1 MNRVH
6 NKKEPTFSTLSKSR
20 PETAQADKNRTRS
33 TTVDVQDESSVYPIN
48 RVSDS
53 FLKWLRKHADEIKRE
68 WARRLSTL
76 SDSYL
81 ETTLDELAGTVS
93 GAFEGNFE
101 YLSSGRLDQIE
112 QFIDYITEKRLQAGF
127 SLSEVQKAF
136 ELFRVI
142 VIARLKSERRLT
154 LLADSVDSINGC
166 LSYTIHKFSDHFQ
179 RMHELSITE
188 HARNLE
194 RAISLRTSELAASE
208 RRYKTLVEGIND
220 GYFVIQDQRIVFANQ
235 AFCSM
240 HRAPLKKTLGRL
252 FIDFVAPESRETLLK
267 AYGEIMNGGSGPGPV
282 QYLLAEEPVEQAYRE
297 VRARLADLG
306 AGPVLIGICRDI
318 SERVSMEAKV
328 RENEQ
333 MAYVG
338 RLSASLSH
346 EIRNPL
352 SSIKMNLQILERK
365 LELDGYDR
373 RRLEITVHEVSRLED
388 ILRQLLD
395 TARPLTLNKAPADL
409 TLIARR
415 CVDLLEPKAQEK
427 SLRIIERH
435 SRNLPVIELD
445 SAKIEQAVINL
456 LLNAIDAAPYGG
468 RVSIWTR
475 LLKGKDFTLLEL
487 GVRDNGSGIPSDQ
500 AQRLFTPFSTSK
512 THGSGLGL
520 SNVKRIVEAHSGTIE
535 ARSRK
540 GQGATFLIKL
550 PILTRS

>member
-1 MNRVH
+1 MSRTD
-6 NKKEPTFSTLSKSR
+6 NKKEPNLSKPSKS
-20 PETAQADKNRTRS
+20 PTFGNTLE
-33 TTVDVQDESSVYPIN
+33 ESFVYPVN
-48 RVSDS
+48 PVSNT
-53 FLKWLRKHADEIKRE
+53 FLRWLRKQADEIKRE
-68 WARRLSTL
+68 WAHRLSTL
-76 SDSYL
+76 SSSYL

-93 GAFEGNFE
+93 GAFEANFE
-101 YLSSGRLDQIE
+101 YFSSGRLDQIE
-112 QFIDYITEKRLQAGF
+112 RFIDYITEKRLQAGF
-127 SLSEVQKAF
+127 ALSDVQKAF
-136 ELFRVI
+136 ELFRFI
-142 VIARLKSERRLT
+142 VMDHLKSQRRLT
-154 LLADSVDSINGC
+154 LLAESVESINGC
-166 LSYTIHKFSDHFQ
+166 LSYTIHKFSDHYQ
-179 RMHELSITE
+179 HMHELFITE
-188 HARNLE
+188 HARDLE
-194 RAISLRTSELAASE
+194 QAITVRTAELAVSE

-220 GYFVIQDQRIVFANQ
+220 GYFVIQNQRIIFANQ

-252 FIDFVAPESRETLLK
+252 FIDFVATQSREPLLK
-267 AYGEIMNGGSGPGPV
+267 AYGEIMNGASGPGPV
-282 QYLLAEEPVEQAYRE
+282 QYILAGEPTESAYRE

-395 TARPLTLNKAPADL
+395 TARPLTLSKSPADL
-409 TLIARR
+409 TSIARR
-415 CVDLLEPKAQEK
+415 CVDLLEPKAHEK
-427 SLRIIERH
+427 SLKIIERH
-435 SRNLPVIELD
+435 SRSLPVIELD
-445 SAKIEQAVINL
+445 AAKIEQSVINL
-456 LLNAIDAAPYGG
+456 LLNAIDAAPSGG
-468 RVSIWTR
+468 QVSIWTR
-475 LLKGKDFTLLEL
+475 LLKGKDFPLLEL
-487 GVRDNGSGIPSDQ
+487 GVKDNGAGIPSDQ
-500 AQRLFTPFSTSK
+500 ASRLFTPFTTSK

-535 ARSRK
+535 AHSRK
-540 GQGATFLIKL
+540 GRGATFLIKL
-550 PILTRS
+550 PIVT